1 MQNRTY
7 IEEESFRVRL
17 YDKLLLYEAK
27 MLLRNLMKHSSL
39 NESFLEL
46 AYPLVDRP
54 TVKLWVRIINLNY
67 IILYT
72 RENTHLMAEELT
84 EEQKLELKEAFSL
97 FDRDGDGTITIK
109 ELQVVMR
116 SIG

>member
-1 MQNRTY
+1 
-7 IEEESFRVRL
+7 
-17 YDKLLLYEAK
+17 
-27 MLLRNLMKHSSL
+27 
-39 NESFLEL
+39 
-46 AYPLVDRP
+46 
-54 TVKLWVRIINLNY
+54 
-67 IILYT
+67 
-72 RENTHLMAEELT
+72 MAEELT

>member
-1 MQNRTY
+1 M
-7 IEEESFRVRL
+7 V
-17 YDKLLLYEAK
+17 
-27 MLLRNLMKHSSL
+27 
-39 NESFLEL
+39 
-46 AYPLVDRP
+46 
-54 TVKLWVRIINLNY
+54 
-67 IILYT
+67 
-72 RENTHLMAEELT
+72 EELT